1 MIKVN
6 SLKYRYPNTTENAVK
21 GLDFVVEQGEIFGFL
36 GPSGAGKST
45 TQKILTGLLKKYQ
58 GEVNILGKDLKSW
71 NADLYEEIGISF
83 EFPNHFQKLTA
94 FENLLYFS
102 RLYQRK
108 TTDPMVLLE
117 QVGLYDDARQPV
129 EQYSKG
135 MKNRLTFARALIHD
149 PRLLFLDEPTSGLD
163 PLNAH
168 MIKEIIRAQ
177 QQAGK
182 TIFLTTHNMNVAEE
196 LCDRV
201 ALIVEGEIIVI
212 DTPRQLKLAHGQ
224 PLVRVESRHN
234 GSVQTIEFPLEKLGH
249 NQDFLSHIQTYEVQ
263 TIHTQ
268 EASLEDV
275 FIRLTGR
282 RLV

>member
-117 QVGLYDDARQPV
+117 QVGLFDDARQPV

-149 PRLLFLDEPTSGLD
+149 PRILFLDEPTSGLD

-168 MIKEIIRAQ
+168 MIKEMIRAQ

-201 ALIVEGEIIVI
+201 ALIVEGEIIVM
-212 DTPRQLKLAHGQ
+212 DTPRQLKISAR
-224 PLVRVESRHN
+224 P
-234 GSVQTIEFPLEKLGH
+234 TLGACG
-249 NQDFLSHIQTYEVQ
+249 ITP
-263 TIHTQ
+263 
-268 EASLEDV
+268 
-275 FIRLTGR
+275 
-282 RLV
+282 

>member
-1 MIKVN
+1 M
-6 SLKYRYPNTTENAVK
+6 
-21 GLDFVVEQGEIFGFL
+21 
-36 GPSGAGKST
+36 
-45 TQKILTGLLKKYQ
+45 
-58 GEVNILGKDLKSW
+58 NILGKDLKSW

-108 TTDPMVLLE
+108 TIDPMFLLQ
-117 QVGLYDDARQPV
+117 QVGLLDDARQPV

-149 PRLLFLDEPTSGLD
+149 PRILFLDEPTSGLD

-168 MIKEIIRAQ
+168 MIKEMIRAQ

-182 TIFLTTHNMNVAEE
+182 TISLTTHNMNVAEE

-212 DTPRQLKLAHGQ
+212 DTPRQLKISARSTVGAC
-224 PLVRVESRHN
+224 
-234 GSVQTIEFPLEKLGH
+234 GIT
-249 NQDFLSHIQTYEVQ
+249 
-263 TIHTQ
+263 
-268 EASLEDV
+268 A
-275 FIRLTGR
+275 
-282 RLV
+282 